1 MEKFKSILED
11 LSNESL
17 ENKINLASIA
27 ILGNSGKLIYQT
39 ENWDISKDTQEILN
53 LFDKKGSI
61 TINNMKFN
69 VTSIDS
75 NGITT
80 TSEVG
85 MGYLL
90 FAKIGNGYIASY
102 ALPGGNPARGLEI
115 IQKFSDRIKELF

>member
-27 ILGNSGKLIYQT
+27 ILTESGNLIFQT
-39 ENWDISKDTQEILN
+39 KNWDISKNTQDILN
-53 LFDKKGSI
+53 FFESKESI
-61 TINNMKFN
+61 IINNMKFS
-69 VTSIDS
+69 VTSSDS
-75 NGITT
+75 NGITA

-90 FAKIGNGYIASY
+90 FAKIGNGYIVSY
-102 ALPGGNPARGLEI
+102 ALPGGNPDRGLEI
-115 IQKFSDRIKELF
+115 IQKFSGRIKELF